1 MAKLSTVA
9 ENLAD
14 ALSRRA
20 GGPHFGGAVPLH
32 GEHDEQDVRG
42 GREGEL
48 LDVLRGLHGLPQR
61 LRHLLLL
68 GDALREVP
76 AQGRALRRRS
86 GAFSGL
92 IYFLI
97 YDPYELNLFFGKIEP
112 DLRKNLRDH
121 FPEKCLL
128 LGCQRSASVG
138 AKFKLVV
145 PMSLALSV
153 SSIRCMAK
161 KQNTVHLGTQIELSA
176 PLARKFQNKISAH
189 NSQGS

>member
-128 LGCQRSASVG
+128 LGFQRSASVG

-161 KQNTVHLGTQIELSA
+161 KQNTVHLGLTSD
-176 PLARKFQNKISAH
+176 
-189 NSQGS
+189 

>member
-1 MAKLSTVA
+1 MAKVSTVT

-14 ALSRRA
+14 AISRRA

-92 IYFLI
+92 IYIYFLI
-97 YDPYELNLFFGKIEP
+97 LDRNNLNLFFGKIEP
-112 DLRKNLRDH
+112 DLRIILSKMGVGTAANFLRRSSS
-121 FPEKCLL
+121 LL
-128 LGCQRSASVG
+128 DL
-138 AKFKLVV
+138 
-145 PMSLALSV
+145 SLA
-153 SSIRCMAK
+153 
-161 KQNTVHLGTQIELSA
+161 
-176 PLARKFQNKISAH
+176 
-189 NSQGS
+189 

>member
-1 MAKLSTVA
+1 MAKVSTVT

-14 ALSRRA
+14 AISRRA

-92 IYFLI
+92 IYIYFLI
-97 YDPYELNLFFGKIEP
+97 LDRNNLNLFFGKIEP
-112 DLRKNLRDH
+112 DLRIILSKM
-121 FPEKCLL
+121 
-128 LGCQRSASVG
+128 GVG
-138 AKFKLVV
+138 TAANF
-145 PMSLALSV
+145 
-153 SSIRCMAK
+153 
-161 KQNTVHLGTQIELSA
+161 
-176 PLARKFQNKISAH
+176 
-189 NSQGS
+189 